1 MLINVAFSAARFSRI
16 LARALSFEGRRRVD
30 EKLGKT
36 CLKIGGMIINKPE
49 A

>member
-1 MLINVAFSAARFSRI
+1 MLINVAFSAARLSRI

-36 CLKIGGMIINKPE
+36 CLKIERMIINKQK